1 MSKRH
6 QQVVKKIAVLFS
18 SFQAPH
24 QPWYGQLMFTHVQL
38 GYGGYFWPSWLPN
51 AQCQAY
57 YPELVVKS

>member
-6 QQVVKKIAVLFS
+6 RRVVKKIAVLFS

-38 GYGGYFWPSWLPN
+38 GYGGYLAWLVT
-51 AQCQAY
+51 QCQAY